1 MAIRLLPYRQY
12 NESDVFNQYML
23 ATNHAGLED
32 PSINGDNDAGVVVYV
47 SLGNLNDDTI
57 QISETATHDP
67 RKQHAS
73 PIGRNGMPYV
83 AGQVAPTALIGDRP
97 IGITLNQTLKF
108 DENGEPLLYNPTKQ
122 AELQAVLPY
131 QAVPVVSKGI
141 FTLTEAAFK
150 TTDLQVGDKLGYGF
164 STDKGKFTNFTGMP
178 AFVVGNP
185 RQDHVVGTVLGTGSR
200 PAGDG
205 YAGKYYMVQL
215 DF

>member
-122 AELQAVLPY
+122 AELQAVL
-131 QAVPVVSKGI
+131 A
-141 FTLTEAAFK
+141 L
-150 TTDLQVGDKLGYGF
+150 
-164 STDKGKFTNFTGMP
+164 
-178 AFVVGNP
+178 P
-185 RQDHVVGTVLGTGSR
+185 RR
-200 PAGDG
+200 I
-205 YAGKYYMVQL
+205 
-215 DF
+215 